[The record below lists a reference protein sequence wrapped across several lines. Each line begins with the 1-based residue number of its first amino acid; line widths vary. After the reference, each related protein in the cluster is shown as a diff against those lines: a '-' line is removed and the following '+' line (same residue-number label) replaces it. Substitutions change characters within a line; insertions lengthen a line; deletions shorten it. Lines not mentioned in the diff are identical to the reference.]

1 MPSQNTAYFETEFK
15 VPMYSQSL
23 ATLIKDSAS
32 EYKPF
37 EHLKSDETE
46 NLFIDDVGSC
56 SGISKAEFSFTAK
69 QETQVKPRF

>member
-1 MPSQNTAYFETEFK
+1 M
-15 VPMYSQSL
+15 
-23 ATLIKDSAS
+23 IKDSAS

-46 NLFIDDVGSC
+46 NLFIDDLGSC

-69 QETQVKPRF
+69 QETTVKPRLTVL